1 MAMAI
6 NNAPCHSSEHEICTF
21 NNWIHKPQK
30 LPLNNANKTKQFSA
44 IVGTAGN
51 NGYEKE

>member
-1 MAMAI
+1 MAVAI

-21 NNWIHKPQK
+21 KNWIHKPQK
-30 LPLNNANKTKQFSA
+30 LPLTEQFSA